1 MNHYDNETIKTIITE
16 YIMDHAEQLERAA
29 INIDTLIDE
38 AMQNYDTS
46 VEKIK
51 KDIITSPEVI
61 EDPQQEMRNQIE
73 QLKAQIVTATLAKI
87 NTFADIS
94 VN

>member
-16 YIMDHAEQLERAA
+16 YIMDHAEQFERAA

-51 KDIITSPEVI
+51 NDIITSPEVI

-87 NTFADIS
+87 NTLADVS